1 MDNTKI
7 IFKAK
12 AYEGENKIISGIRI
26 ANVYSSDRPEA
37 TILIQ
42 EDGTAELSLGLV
54 PGMIGPTGATGLI
67 GPIGP
72 TGATGKTGSIGPTG
86 EGFGIYKTYSSVSEM
101 YADVANVPAGKFVLI
116 ASTVDDPDNSKLYVK
131 NSEGTFTFE
140 TDMSGAQGIKGDI
153 GPVGPTGATGVKG
166 PTGAVG
172 PTGADGAAGAVGP
185 TGAKGDAG
193 PVGPTGATSTTCTK
207 LAAGSTPLSAGSVDM
222 DFGSLDDNG

>member
-86 EGFGIYKTYSSVSEM
+86 EGFGIYKTYPSISAME
-101 YADVANVPAGKFVLI
+101 ADSDNVPAGKFVLI
-116 ASTVDDPDNSKLYVK
+116 TSNVGDPDNSKLYVK
-131 NSEGTFTFE
+131 NTEE
-140 TDMSGAQGIKGDI
+140 
-153 GPVGPTGATGVKG
+153 
-166 PTGAVG
+166 
-172 PTGADGAAGAVGP
+172 
-185 TGAKGDAG
+185 
-193 PVGPTGATSTTCTK
+193 
-207 LAAGSTPLSAGSVDM
+207 
-222 DFGSLDDNG
+222 